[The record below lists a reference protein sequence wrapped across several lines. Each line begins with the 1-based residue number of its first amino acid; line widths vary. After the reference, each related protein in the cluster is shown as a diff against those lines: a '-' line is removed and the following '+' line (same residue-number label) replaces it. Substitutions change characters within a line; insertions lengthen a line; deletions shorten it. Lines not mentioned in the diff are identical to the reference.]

1 MSRSPDVSD
10 PSRRA
15 FLKLGSLAAASAAAP
30 TLPTVAAAQQPT
42 RAAAQPP
49 KRLRGRQL
57 PRRFAGVNQADQPSW
72 IVEPTDSWFTFPI
85 RLARRVT
92 LGVTTEETRQAIEL
106 GYFGY
111 LDWQLEYDR
120 IDDAAAEDFVAAKYP
135 LLAQGTTQTYN
146 VSIETVIQQLQDA
159 TLYRAAF
166 SKRQLYQRMVEFW
179 SDHFT
184 IYVRKVGY
192 LKLIDDRDV
201 IRKHA
206 LGKFPELLRASA
218 KSPGMLVY
226 LDQQSSRRGAPNQNY
241 ARELME
247 LHTLGV
253 DGGYTQQD
261 VAEVSRAL
269 TGWTTQGRGDFAFNP
284 SLHDFD
290 AKTIL
295 GHTIP
300 ARPTSTGAA
309 GIQDGE
315 MVLDWLVAHP
325 STARFIARKMLRFLL
340 WYDPSEEMIDNVA
353 GVYASTGGDIK
364 SMVRA
369 CLDPSYLVQ
378 APAKLKR
385 PFHFL
390 VSALRGLEP
399 TATTVTAMSR
409 QLTTLGQPLFMWETP
424 DGYPDQVEYWAGNLL
439 PRWNVA
445 TTLAN
450 LTGAEIGIDVAP
462 LTRMNSADAVVY
474 EISRRLF
481 GGELNER
488 TRQELIAYL
497 KPAPANATRVR
508 ETLALA
514 LASSE
519 FQWY

>member
-15 FLKLGSLAAASAAAP
+15 FLTLGAPSASAQP
-30 TLPTVAAAQQPT
+30 PKAQPP
-42 RAAAQPP
+42 RSQPP

-57 PRRFAGVNQADQPSW
+57 PKRFAGVVQADQPTW
-72 IVEPTDSWFTFPI
+72 LVEPTDSWFTFPV
-85 RLARRVT
+85 RLARRIT
-92 LGVTTEETRQAIEL
+92 LGVTAEETRQAIDL
-106 GYFGY
+106 GYHGY
-111 LDWQLEYDR
+111 LDRQLEHDKIADDR
-120 IDDAAAEDFVAAKYP
+120 AEEFVAAKYP
-135 LLAQGTTQTYN
+135 LLAQGVTQTYN
-146 VSIETVIQQLQDA
+146 ADINAVVQQLQDA

-166 SKRQLYQRMVEFW
+166 SRRQLYQRMVEFW

-206 LGKFPELLRASA
+206 LGKFPELLKASA
-218 KSPGMLVY
+218 KSPAMLVY

-241 ARELME
+241 ARELLE
-247 LHTLGV
+247 LHTMGV

-261 VAEVSRAL
+261 VAELSRAL
-269 TGWTTQGRGDFAFNP
+269 TGWTIQGRGDFYFNP
-284 SLHDFD
+284 GLHDYD
-290 AKTIL
+290 AKTVL
-295 GHTIP
+295 GRALPRQT
-300 ARPTSTGAA
+300 AGSTA
-309 GIQDGE
+309 GVQDGDT
-315 MVLDWLVAHP
+315 VLDWLVAHP
-325 STARFIARKMLRFLL
+325 STARFISKKMLRFLL
-340 WYDPSEEMIDNVA
+340 WYEPSDEMVEAVA
-353 GVYASTGGDIK
+353 GVYASTGGDIR

-369 CLDPSYLVQ
+369 CLDPSYL
-378 APAKLKR
+378 ALSPAKLKR

-399 TATTVTAMSR
+399 NVTTVTALSR
-409 QLTTLGQPLFMWETP
+409 QLVTLGQQLFMWETP
-424 DGYPDQVEYWAGNLL
+424 DGYPDQLEYWAGNLL

-450 LTGAEIGIDVAP
+450 YSSTEIGVDVAP
-462 LTRMNSADAVVY
+462 LARLNSADAVVY
-474 EISRRLF
+474 EISRRFF

-488 TRQELIAYL
+488 TRQELVAYL
-497 KPAPANATRVR
+497 KSAPTNTTRIR

>member
-1 MSRSPDVSD
+1 MSRSPDVTD

-15 FLKLGSLAAASAAAP
+15 FLKLGPLAAAAPVAPAAP
-30 TLPTVAAAQQPT
+30 ATVASAQQ
-42 RAAAQPP
+42 AQPP

-57 PRRFAGVNQADQPSW
+57 PRRFAGVSQADQPSW

-92 LGVTTEETRQAIEL
+92 LGVTGDDTRRAIDL
-106 GYFGY
+106 GYFGF
-111 LDWQLEYDR
+111 LDRQLEYDK

-135 LLAQGTTQTYN
+135 LLAQGVTQTYN
-146 VSIETVIQQLQDA
+146 ASGDAITQQLQDA

-184 IYVRKVGY
+184 IFLRKVGY

-201 IRKHA
+201 IRKYA
-206 LGKFPELLRASA
+206 LGKFPELLKASA
-218 KSPGMLVY
+218 KSPAMLVY
-226 LDQQSSRRGAPNQNY
+226 LDQQVSRRGAPNQNY

-269 TGWTTQGRGDFAFNP
+269 TGWTTQGRGDFYFNP
-284 SLHDFD
+284 ALHDYE
-290 AKTIL
+290 AKTVL

-300 ARPTSTGAA
+300 AQPTGTAAA
-309 GIQDGE
+309 GIKDGE
-315 MVLDWLVAHP
+315 MVLDWLASHP
-325 STARFIARKMLRFLL
+325 STVRFIAKKMLRFLL
-340 WYDPSEEMIDNVA
+340 WYDPNPAMIDAVA

-390 VSALRGLEP
+390 VSALRGLQP
-399 TATTVTAMSR
+399 TVASVTALSR
-409 QLTTLGQPLFMWETP
+409 QLTTLGQPLFAWETP

-450 LTGAEIGIDVAP
+450 YATAEIGVDVAP
-462 LTRMNSADAVVY
+462 LARMNSADAVVY
-474 EISRRLF
+474 EISRRFF

-488 TRQELIAYL
+488 TRQELVSYL
-497 KPAPANATRVR
+497 QPAPANTTRIR

-514 LASSE
+514 LSSAE

>member
-1 MSRSPDVSD
+1 MSRPPVVPPSPEPAPPPPSGA

-15 FLKLGSLAAASAAAP
+15 FLGLGALAAA
-30 TLPTVAAAQQPT
+30 QPPRPATST
-42 RAAAQPP
+42 RQPP

-57 PRRFAGVNQADQPSW
+57 PKRFAGVVQADQPSW
-72 IVEPTDSWFTFPI
+72 IVDPTDSWYTFPV

-92 LGVTTEETRQAIEL
+92 LGVTTEETRQAIQL
-106 GYFGY
+106 GYFAY
-111 LDWQLEYDR
+111 LDYQLEHDR
-120 IDDAAAEDFVAAKYP
+120 IDDQQAEDFVAAKYP
-135 LLAQGTTQTYN
+135 LLAQGGAQTYN
-146 VSIETVIQQLQDA
+146 AEINTVIQQLQDS
-159 TLYRAAF
+159 TVYRAAF

-192 LKLIDDRDV
+192 LKLIDDREV

-206 LGKFPELLRASA
+206 LGSFPALLKASA
-218 KSPGMLVY
+218 KSPAMLVY
-226 LDQQSSRRGAPNQNY
+226 LDQQVSRRGAPNQNY
-241 ARELME
+241 ARELLE
-247 LHTLGV
+247 LHTMGV
-253 DGGYTQQD
+253 DGGYTQTD
-261 VAEVSRAL
+261 VAELSRAL
-269 TGWTTQGRGDFAFNP
+269 TGWTIAGRGDFAFNP
-284 SLHDFD
+284 SLHDYE

-295 GHTIP
+295 GTVIP
-300 ARPTSTGAA
+300 KMPSGSAA

-315 MVLDWLVAHP
+315 TVLDLLVAHP
-325 STARFIARKMLRFLL
+325 STARFISRKMLRFLL
-340 WYDPSEEMIDNVA
+340 WYEPTVEMVENVA
-353 GVYASTGGDIK
+353 GVYSSTGGDIR

-369 CLDPSYLVQ
+369 CLDPSYLAQ

-399 TATTVTAMSR
+399 TLTTVTGINR
-409 QLTTLGQPLFMWETP
+409 QLTTLGQQLFMWETP

-450 LTGAEIGIDVAP
+450 YAGAEIAVDVTGFA
-462 LTRMNSADAVVY
+462 RMNSADAVVY
-474 EISRRLF
+474 EISRRFF

-488 TRQELIAYL
+488 TRQELVAYL
-497 KPAPANATRVR
+497 KPSPTNAARIR

-514 LASSE
+514 IASSE

>member
-15 FLKLGSLAAASAAAP
+15 FLKLGVPAAPAAAAAA
-30 TLPTVAAAQQPT
+30 TES
-42 RAAAQPP
+42 QPP
-49 KRLRGRQL
+49 KRLRGRTL
-57 PRRFAGVNQADQPSW
+57 PKRFAGVAQEKQPSYL
-72 IVEPTDSWFTFPI
+72 IEPTDSWYTFPI

-92 LGVTTEETRQAIEL
+92 LGVTTEETRRAIEL
-106 GYFGY
+106 GYHGY
-111 LDWQLEYDR
+111 LDWQLDHEK
-120 IDDAAAEDFVAAKYP
+120 IDDSPAEEFVAAKYP
-135 LLAQGTTQTYN
+135 LLSGGVAQIYN
-146 VSIETVIQQLQDA
+146 ADVNQLIQQLQDA

-166 SKRQLYQRMVEFW
+166 SQRQLYQRMVEFW

-184 IYVRKVGY
+184 IYARKVGF
-192 LKLIDDRDV
+192 LKIIDDREV

-206 LGKFPELLRASA
+206 LGKFPDLLRASA

-241 ARELME
+241 ARELLE
-247 LHTLGV
+247 LHTMGA

-261 VAEVSRAL
+261 VAELSRAL
-269 TGWTTQGRGDFAFNP
+269 TGWTIQGRGDFYFNP
-284 SLHDFD
+284 GLHDYD

-295 GHTIP
+295 GQTLP
-300 ARPTSTGAA
+300 RQTAGSTA
-309 GIQDGE
+309 GIRDGE
-315 MVLDWLVAHP
+315 IVLDWLVAHP
-325 STARFIARKMLRFLL
+325 STARYVSTKMLRHLL
-340 WYDPSEEMIDNVA
+340 WYEPSEEMIEKVA
-353 GVYASTGGDIK
+353 GVYASTGGDIR

-369 CLDPSYLVQ
+369 CLDPSYLAQ

-390 VSALRGLEP
+390 ASALRGLEP
-399 TATTVTAMSR
+399 RVSAVTAATR
-409 QLTTLGQPLFMWETP
+409 QLTALGQQLFMWETP

-450 LTGAEIGIDVAP
+450 YAAGDLTVDVAP
-462 LTRMNSADAVVY
+462 LAQLRTADAIVY
-474 EISRRLF
+474 EISRRMF
-481 GGELNER
+481 GGEMQER

-497 KPAPANATRVR
+497 RTAPTNTTRIR

-514 LASSE
+514 IASSE

>member
-1 MSRSPDVSD
+1 MSRPPDVSD

-15 FLKLGSLAAASAAAP
+15 FLTLG
-30 TLPTVAAAQQPT
+30 AAAQPQRPQG
-42 RAAAQPP
+42 QPP

-72 IVEPTDSWFTFPI
+72 IVEPTDSWFTFAV

-92 LGVTTEETRQAIEL
+92 LGVTPEETRLAIDL
-106 GYFGY
+106 GYHGY
-111 LDWQLEYDR
+111 LDRQLEYDR

-135 LLAQGTTQTYN
+135 LLAQGVPQIYN
-146 VSIETVIQQLQDA
+146 LALGTVVQQLQDA

-179 SDHFT
+179 TDHFT
-184 IYVRKVGY
+184 IYVQKVGY

-201 IRKHA
+201 IRRHA
-206 LGKFPELLRASA
+206 LGKFPELLKASA
-218 KSPGMLVY
+218 KSPAMLVY

-241 ARELME
+241 ARELLE
-247 LHTLGV
+247 LHTMGA

-261 VAEVSRAL
+261 VAELSRAL
-269 TGWTTQGRGDFAFNP
+269 TGWTIQGRGDFAFNP
-284 SLHDFD
+284 SLHDFE
-290 AKTIL
+290 AKTVL

-300 ARPTSTGAA
+300 ARPTSAGAA

-315 MVLDWLVAHP
+315 MVLDWLAAHP
-325 STARFIARKMLRFLL
+325 STARFVARKMLRFLL
-340 WYDPSEEMIDNVA
+340 WYDPAPEMVETVA
-353 GVYASTGGDIK
+353 GVYASTGGDIR

-369 CLDPSYLVQ
+369 CLDPSYLAQ

-390 VSALRGLEP
+390 VSALRGLQP
-399 TATTVTAMSR
+399 TATAVTAVAR
-409 QLTTLGQPLFMWETP
+409 QLTSLGQPLFMWETP

-450 LTGAEIGIDVAP
+450 YSSAELGVDVAP

-474 EISRRLF
+474 EISRRFF

-488 TRQELIAYL
+488 TRQELVAYL

-514 LASSE
+514 LACSE